1 MKHEILFQKED
12 IIAAHMTFLQKCP
25 TPVFDL
31 EPVSEPINIDAPDLV
46 EELQRQLEENM
57 NIKGSSQEEKSSSS
71 EKESTPSVPAVDVV
85 GPTGEKE

>member
-25 TPVFDL
+25 TPVFDP

-46 EELQRQLEENM
+46 EELQRQLE
-57 NIKGSSQEEKSSSS
+57 
-71 EKESTPSVPAVDVV
+71 
-85 GPTGEKE
+85 